1 MPWPGA
7 VAMVRPQSAG
17 RRVVDI
23 FDEVSEDLRAD
34 KAQALLKRYGVLLVL
49 AAVLVVVAVAGWQA
63 WRWRQTQQA
72 NAVATSYLDAM
83 RNSAGPPAGDGATP
97 SRDQAVQQFAALA
110 ATAPEGYRT
119 LARLRAAALRA
130 TTGDLPGA
138 LGLWDQVSA
147 DTQADP
153 LLRDVANLMWVQH
166 QVDQGDP
173 AAVEGRLAPL
183 VADGNP
189 WRPLALE
196 QRALL
201 LMRIGQDA
209 RARDTLKALQAD
221 AAAPDGVRGRAAGLL
236 TRLGGA
242 PAVPQGAGG

>member
-1 MPWPGA
+1 
-7 VAMVRPQSAG
+7 MVRPQSAG

-23 FDEVSEDLRAD
+23 FDEVSEDLRAE
-34 KAQALLKRYGVLLVL
+34 KAQQLLKRYGGLLVL
-49 AAVLVVVAVAGWQA
+49 AAVMVVVAVAGWQA
-63 WRWRQTQQA
+63 WRWRQTQQT
-72 NAVATSYLDAM
+72 NVVAAAFLEAM
-83 RNSAGPPAGDGATP
+83 RNSAGSPAADGATP
-97 SRDQAVQQFAALA
+97 SRDQAIRQFDSLA

-138 LGLWDQVSA
+138 LTLWDQVSA

-173 AAVEGRLAPL
+173 SAVEGRLAPL
-183 VADGNP
+183 VAAGNP

-196 QRALL
+196 DQALL
-201 LMRIGQDA
+201 MMRTGQDA
-209 RARDTLKALQAD
+209 KARDILEQLRAD
-221 AAAPDGVRGRAAGLL
+221 PAAPDGVRGRASGLL
-236 TRLGGA
+236 TRLGG
-242 PAVPQGAGG
+242 PQPQAAGAGG